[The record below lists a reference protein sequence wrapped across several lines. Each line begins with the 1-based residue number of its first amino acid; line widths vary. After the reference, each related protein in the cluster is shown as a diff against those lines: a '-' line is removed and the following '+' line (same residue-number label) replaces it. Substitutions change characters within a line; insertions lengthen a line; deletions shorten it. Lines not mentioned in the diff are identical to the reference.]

1 MYGAK
6 ALIVSSTTGFLVG
19 ATLIGVMIWM
29 LMPSMM
35 ILTKESNLGFDET
48 VAALEKSIEDS
59 GSVVS
64 RVVDMNNKQLISR

>member
-6 ALIVSSTTGFLVG
+6 ALIVSSTAGFVVG

-35 ILTKESNLGFDET
+35 ILTKESNLGFDEK
-48 VAALEKSIEDS
+48 VAALEKSIKDS
-59 GSVVS
+59 GWVVS

>member
-6 ALIVSSTTGFLVG
+6 ALIVSSTVGFVVG

-35 ILTKESNLGFDET
+35 ILTKESSLGFDET

-59 GSVVS
+59 GWVVS